1 MEDQITNLLAQKAQM
16 TLEAMIDIEDG
27 QEISL
32 FEKVT
37 IGRQEKIAQYSKPTT
52 EIMIDDESEF
62 LYTFQ
67 KHHRS
72 RSTILLISIFVKGLT
87 EAAEKK
93 KLNLKDMVITEL
105 EDNPTFDDL
114 GISSQIIGVE
124 NGVRMEG
131 TGKTAKLFS
140 AARIRVKV
148 KLSNPVGNPTG
159 P

>member
-1 MEDQITNLLAQKAQM
+1 MEDQITNLLTQKAQSVLQAM
-16 TLEAMIDIEDG
+16 TDGEAAV
-27 QEISL
+27 

-37 IGRQEKIAQYSKPTT
+37 IGRQTKIGQYSKPTA
-52 EIMIDDESEF
+52 EVMIDDEDEF
-62 LYTFQ
+62 LYTFK

-72 RSTILLISIFVKGLT
+72 RSSVLLISVFVKGLT

-93 KLNLKDMVITEL
+93 KLNVKDLVITEL

-114 GISSQIIGVE
+114 SISSQILGVE
-124 NGVRMEG
+124 NGVRVEG
-131 TGKTAKLFS
+131 MGKNAKMYS

-148 KLSNPVGNPTG
+148 KLSNPAGNPTG